1 MTDLTTATTQDDNI
15 EKLSAR
21 DLWKAT
27 TKLTVLATTNPKK
40 KGTMSHERFEGYF
53 KLVGDCVVQDALDA
67 GLRMD
72 DIRHDAAHGFIH
84 LGDGAIKG
92 REMQAGDL

>member
-27 TKLTVLATTNPKK
+27 TKITVLSTSNPKK
-40 KGTMSHERFEGYF
+40 KGTMSYERFEGYF
-53 KLVGDCVVQDALDA
+53 TLVGDCVVQDALDA

-72 DIRHDAAHGFIH
+72 DIRHDSAHGFIH